1 MPRMVPAA
9 PAPRPTTR
17 VSGLS
22 RRGRIV
28 HNARVPET
36 NNSQVA
42 PAPSVAGEDGAPILE
57 GRGLEKFYLQPDG
70 GRIEVISPTNIEI
83 MPGEIV
89 ALLGPSD
96 CGKSTLL
103 RILRG
108 LARPSAGEVLWHGRR
123 EDSCGET
130 QWNR

>member
-1 MPRMVPAA
+1 VQ
-9 PAPRPTTR
+9 
-17 VSGLS
+17 
-22 RRGRIV
+22 
-28 HNARVPET
+28 ET
-36 NNSQVA
+36 NNSHVA

-83 MPGEIV
+83 MPEKIV
-89 ALLGPSD
+89 ALLGPSG

-103 RILRG
+103 QMQTG
-108 LARPSAGEVLWHGRR
+108 LARPSAGQEFWRGHR
-123 EDSCGET
+123 EDPRGEG